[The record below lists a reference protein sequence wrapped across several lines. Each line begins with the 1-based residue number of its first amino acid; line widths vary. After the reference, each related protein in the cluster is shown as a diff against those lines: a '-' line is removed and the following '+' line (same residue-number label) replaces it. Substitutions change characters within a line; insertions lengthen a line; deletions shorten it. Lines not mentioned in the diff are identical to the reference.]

1 MKTWHKVAIGA
12 GAVVV
17 LGGIVL
23 FSVNQANKGVV
34 TVQTAKVA
42 NQDSLVSLV
51 TASGEVKPTTYTN
64 VTAQGYGRI
73 TEIFV
78 KEGDHV
84 KKGDRLLLQENVQAN
99 ADVQAQSAAVNSA
112 ESGVQAAEASYKAA
126 QSDLILQ
133 QANLEKAKLDYDRGQ
148 GLFKDGLIP
157 KQDFDQRKT
166 IYDGAVATV
175 DSARARVQSLK
186 AQLDQTRS
194 QVNQGRAV
202 LVRTQDVLHKTT
214 YTSPIN
220 GIVSY
225 LPERVGDYV
234 VMGMQNANGSFIMTL
249 SDMSVVTAEVKVD
262 ETDIV
267 NVKMGQEA
275 DVTIDAV
282 PGKIFKGKVTE
293 IGSQAV
299 LRSSGLTTTQ
309 TTTSTQ
315 EAKDFKVVVTLA
327 NPPENLR
334 PGLSTTAKIKTAERK
349 NVVAIPIQALAV
361 RTRKDLEEAVKNA
374 KKQGSS
380 NVTLAAP
387 PPPAPGDPKKD
398 EVQGVFVVNGKK
410 AVFLPVETGIAGV
423 TDIEITKGLKAGD
436 EIVVGSYKALR
447 TLKPE
452 SQVKAATDSY
462 REDLVSSGV
471 VIKTEALTKVY
482 EMGAEKVHAL
492 SGVDVE
498 IRKGDYV
505 AIMGPSGS
513 GKSTLMNLIG
523 CLDSPSAGK
532 YWLAGR
538 LVSDLDDDELAYIR
552 NKEIGFV
559 FQTFNLLPRATAL
572 HNVELPL
579 IYNGTPSEERIEKAK
594 KALERVDLMDRM
606 HHKPNELSGG
616 QRQRVAIA
624 RALVNSPSIVLADEP
639 TGNLDSKTGEE
650 IMALFANLHGQGN
663 TIILV
668 THEHDIAQHAHR
680 IIFIRDGKIASDEAV
695 AKK

>member
-1 MKTWHKVAIGA
+1 MKTWHKVAVGA
-12 GAVVV
+12 GAVAV

-23 FSVNQANKGVV
+23 FSVNQASKGVV

-42 NQDSLVSLV
+42 NQESLVSLV
-51 TASGEVKPTTYTN
+51 TASGEIKPTTYTN
-64 VTAQGYGRI
+64 VTAQGFGRI
-73 TEIFV
+73 TDILV

-84 KKGDRLLLQENVQAN
+84 KKGDKLLLQENVQAN

-126 QSDLILQ
+126 QADLISQ

-148 GLFKDGLIP
+148 GLYNGGLIP

-166 IYDGAVATV
+166 AYDAAVAAV

-186 AQLDQTRS
+186 AQLDQTRALSS
-194 QVNQGRAV
+194 QSRAV
-202 LVRTQDVLHKTT
+202 LVHTEDVLHKTT
-214 YTSPIN
+214 YVSPIN

-234 VMGMQNANGSFIMTL
+234 VPGIQNSNGSFLMTL
-249 SDMSVVTAEVKVD
+249 SDMSIVTAEVKVD

-282 PGKIFKGKVTE
+282 PGKVFKGKVTE

-334 PGLSTTAKIKTAERK
+334 PGLSATAKIRTAERK

-361 RTRKDLEEAVKNA
+361 RTRKDLEEAAKNA
-374 KKQGSS
+374 QKKGNSG
-380 NVTLAAP
+380 VTLAAP

-398 EVQGVFVVNGKK
+398 EVQGVFVVIGKK
-410 AVFLPVETGIAGV
+410 AIFRPVETGIAGV
-423 TDIEITKGLKAGD
+423 TDIEVTKGLQSGD

-452 SQVKAATDSY
+452 AQIKVDNSAPKKQ
-462 REDLVSSGV
+462 EDQQS
-471 VIKTEALTKVY
+471 
-482 EMGAEKVHAL
+482 
-492 SGVDVE
+492 
-498 IRKGDYV
+498 
-505 AIMGPSGS
+505 
-513 GKSTLMNLIG
+513 
-523 CLDSPSAGK
+523 
-532 YWLAGR
+532 
-538 LVSDLDDDELAYIR
+538 
-552 NKEIGFV
+552 
-559 FQTFNLLPRATAL
+559 
-572 HNVELPL
+572 
-579 IYNGTPSEERIEKAK
+579 
-594 KALERVDLMDRM
+594 
-606 HHKPNELSGG
+606 
-616 QRQRVAIA
+616 
-624 RALVNSPSIVLADEP
+624 
-639 TGNLDSKTGEE
+639 
-650 IMALFANLHGQGN
+650 
-663 TIILV
+663 
-668 THEHDIAQHAHR
+668 
-680 IIFIRDGKIASDEAV
+680 
-695 AKK
+695 

>member
-12 GAVVV
+12 GAAVV

-51 TASGEVKPTTYTN
+51 TASGEIKPTTYTN
-64 VTAQGYGRI
+64 ISAQGYGRI

-84 KKGDRLLLQENVQAN
+84 KKGDKLLLQENVQAN
-99 ADVQAQSAAVNSA
+99 ADVQAQSAAVNSM

-126 QSDLILQ
+126 QSDLISQ
-133 QANLEKAKLDYDRGQ
+133 QANLEKAKLDYERGQ
-148 GLFKDGLIP
+148 GLYKGGLIP

-166 IYDGAVATV
+166 AYDAATATV
-175 DSARARVQSLK
+175 DAARARVLSLK
-186 AQLDQTRS
+186 AQLDQTRA

-202 LVRTQDVLHKTT
+202 LVHTQDILHKTT

-234 VMGMQNANGSFIMTL
+234 VMGMQNATGSFIMTL

-267 NVKMGQEA
+267 NVKLGQEA

-293 IGSQAV
+293 VGSQAV

-361 RTRKDLEEAVKNA
+361 RTRKDLEEAAKNA
-374 KKQGSS
+374 KNQRNSS
-380 NVTLAAP
+380 VTLAAP

-398 EVQGVFVVNGKK
+398 EVQGVFVVNGNK

-452 SQVKAATDSY
+452 SQVK
-462 REDLVSSGV
+462 
-471 VIKTEALTKVY
+471 
-482 EMGAEKVHAL
+482 
-492 SGVDVE
+492 VD
-498 IRKGDYV
+498 
-505 AIMGPSGS
+505 
-513 GKSTLMNLIG
+513 N
-523 CLDSPSAGK
+523 SAPK
-532 YWLAGR
+532 KQ
-538 LVSDLDDDELAYIR
+538 DD
-552 NKEIGFV
+552 
-559 FQTFNLLPRATAL
+559 QQ
-572 HNVELPL
+572 
-579 IYNGTPSEERIEKAK
+579 S
-594 KALERVDLMDRM
+594 
-606 HHKPNELSGG
+606 
-616 QRQRVAIA
+616 
-624 RALVNSPSIVLADEP
+624 
-639 TGNLDSKTGEE
+639 
-650 IMALFANLHGQGN
+650 
-663 TIILV
+663 
-668 THEHDIAQHAHR
+668 
-680 IIFIRDGKIASDEAV
+680 
-695 AKK
+695 